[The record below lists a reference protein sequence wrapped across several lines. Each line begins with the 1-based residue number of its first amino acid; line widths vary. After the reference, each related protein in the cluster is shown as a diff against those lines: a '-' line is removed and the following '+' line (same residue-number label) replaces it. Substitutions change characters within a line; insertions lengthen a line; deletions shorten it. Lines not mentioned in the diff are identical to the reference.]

1 MQGLLQLRECEETPQ
16 AGFFAGLL
24 LTRRTGRNQLFHEPF
39 LFGGGHRTADNSL
52 RADRNRPFVC
62 GAHRHRPHDRSRA
75 DRRTLPQRRGGCRAY
90 FQHQQ
95 GDALQIAGGGRR
107 EVGGVR
113 SGLQTSPANRS
124 VGGRVAIPVR
134 RRWREWTTNGS

>member
-1 MQGLLQLRECEETPQ
+1 MKST
-16 AGFFAGLL
+16 
-24 LTRRTGRNQLFHEPF
+24 FHEPF

-62 GAHRHRPHDRSRA
+62 GAHRHRPTTEAVQIVGRFRNGVEDAAHIFS
-75 DRRTLPQRRGGCRAY
+75 TNK
-90 FQHQQ
+90 
-95 GDALQIAGGGRR
+95 GDALQIAGGDRH

-124 VGGRVAIPVR
+124 VGGGLRYPCAGIG
-134 RRWREWTTNGS
+134 EWTTNGS